1 MTDRKLLY
9 KAAELFNRKCYFECH
24 ELLEDEWRGSYGQD
38 KQFLQ
43 GLIMVAVGMYHIAA
57 ENYKGAINVLEK
69 GLTRLE
75 PFVPE
80 KHGLDLEGLCAASR
94 RVLEKAR
101 RGPAGDP
108 VVWAEDDVP
117 LIEML

>member
-1 MTDRKLLY
+1 MTDRKLLF

-24 ELLEDEWRGSYGQD
+24 ELLEDEWRGTCGED
-38 KQFLQ
+38 KRFLQ
-43 GLIMVAVGMYHIAA
+43 GLIMVAVGMVHVVG
-57 ENYKGAINVLEK
+57 ENYKGAVNVLEK

-80 KHGLDLEGLCAASR
+80 RHGLDLERLCAACR
-94 RVLEKAR
+94 RALEKAR
-101 RGPAGDP
+101 RGLTGEA

-117 LIEML
+117 LMEML